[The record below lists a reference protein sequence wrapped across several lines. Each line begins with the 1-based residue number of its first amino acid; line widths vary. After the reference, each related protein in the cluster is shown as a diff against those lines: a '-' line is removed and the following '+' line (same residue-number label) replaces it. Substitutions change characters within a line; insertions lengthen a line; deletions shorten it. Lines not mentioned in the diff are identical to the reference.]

1 MSFGDTARGTILV
14 MKNTL
19 PPSTGSALPDPACT
33 TDGVLPPDDVL
44 RMTLHSEV
52 HARPA
57 ARVRLPAL
65 MTYVAVLNEGVTLE
79 NEFHHLS
86 TLPIQSTLDISDM
99 SSNFLNLRLN
109 GYALKWERHSEFT
122 RYTIVQALPETAGLD
137 AVDPDLLSA
146 LPVPGDWLKSIP
158 GRTVGAI
165 QLVMV
170 PADLHDVQDLLSKGQ
185 KWFGGFSIVASVMGN
200 PSHDASDHA
209 KSAGHSLALTR
220 FHVEDNGF
228 ERMMVIAAPNT
239 SLTRAGRIAQRLLEL
254 ETYRLMALRGLPV
267 TKLLS
272 PMLSQAEA
280 KLADITEQLE
290 NKSTS
295 DQALLDV
302 LVALAASVE
311 RAIAQHIYRFS
322 ATTAYQ
328 ALVNQRIVE
337 LREKP
342 ISGTQTIGEFMQRR
356 LSPAMSTVNATR
368 QRLSSLSE
376 RIARASDLLRTRVN
390 IVTEDQNRQLLE
402 KLTNGQA
409 MQLRMQTTV
418 EGLSLAAISYYV
430 ISLLLYVGK
439 ALAAAGLPVIPELLA
454 GGAVPLVL
462 LLVWKMISRIHAK
475 LRKTDQHG
483 N

>member
-1 MSFGDTARGTILV
+1 MSFGDTARRTIRV

-19 PPSTGSALPDPACT
+19 PPSTSSALPDPVCT

-86 TLPIQSTLDISDM
+86 TLPLQSALDISDM

-122 RYTIVQALPETAGLD
+122 RYTIVQALPPTAGLD
-137 AVDPDLLSA
+137 AIDPDLLSA
-146 LPVPGDWLKSIP
+146 LPVPGGWLKNIP

-170 PADLHDVQDLLSKGQ
+170 PADLHDVQAVLLQGQ
-185 KWFGGFSIVASVMGN
+185 KWFGGLSIVASVMGN
-200 PSHDASDHA
+200 PSTDASA
-209 KSAGHSLALTR
+209 QTMSAGHSLALTR
-220 FHVEDNGF
+220 FHVEADGF

-272 PMLSQAEA
+272 PMLTRAEA

-322 ATTAYQ
+322 ATSAYQ

-475 LRKTDQHG
+475 LLKTDHE